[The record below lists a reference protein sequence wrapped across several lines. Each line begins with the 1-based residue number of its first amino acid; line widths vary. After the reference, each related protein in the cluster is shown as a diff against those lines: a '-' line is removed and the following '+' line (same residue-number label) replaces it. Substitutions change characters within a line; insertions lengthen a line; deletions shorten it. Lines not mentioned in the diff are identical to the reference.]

1 MIWVLGFIFLG
12 LVAFALFL
20 LTIIITNERAWER
33 GELCPLCERPW
44 AECPGCRPTYLRT
57 TPMPT
62 TCTCTDGGRSQPL
75 KDCPHCGGTG
85 ELK

>member
-1 MIWVLGFIFLG
+1 MIWALGFIFLG

-20 LTIIITNERAWER
+20 LTIIITNEQAWER

-44 AECPGCRPTYLRT
+44 DRCPGCLPDYLTPRT
-57 TPMPT
+57 
-62 TCTCTDGGRSQPL
+62 CDCTDGGRNQPL
-75 KDCPHCGGTG
+75 KDCPRCSGTG